1 MSLIKTLSEQKY
13 PVRFLLSRILMRTG
27 LCKLFTVQRNGYK
40 IRFNPSGISAQ
51 LWVDPGRMRWEERF
65 LEDYLKLGDRVID
78 VGANIGTLSLRA
90 STLVGAEG
98 EVFSFEANP
107 ILCEFIKDNQTLNQF
122 TNIKIYNLAVGDS
135 SGTIYFALNKSDD
148 RSRVHLSEQGIAVEK
163 QPLDRVIPDVPI
175 ALLKIDVE
183 GYEKW
188 VFQGAE
194 KTIQNSQVVMFES
207 LPANTEHYQ
216 YSVRENFQF
225 LLDRGFQ
232 IFKLG
237 ANKTM
242 YSVDIDRLSQH
253 NGDLFALRNVES
265 FIARSGYRF
274 PNAKSEAKRA

>member
-274 PNAKSEAKRA
+274 PNAL

>member
-1 MSLIKTLSEQKY
+1 MY

-274 PNAKSEAKRA
+274 PNAL

>member
-1 MSLIKTLSEQKY
+1 MKTLSEQKY

-27 LCKLFTVQRNGYK
+27 LCKLFIVQRKGYK

-51 LWVDPGRMRWEERF
+51 LWVDPARMRWEERF
-65 LEDYLKLGDRVID
+65 LEDYLKLGDRMID

-107 ILCEFIKDNQTLNQF
+107 TLSEFIKDNQTLNQF

-135 SGTIYFALNKSDD
+135 NGTIYFALNKSDD
-148 RSRVHLSEQGIAVEK
+148 RSRVHLSDQGIAVEK
-163 QPLDRVIPDVPI
+163 QPLDRVIPDTPI
-175 ALLKIDVE
+175 DLLKIDVE

-207 LPANTEHYQ
+207 IPANTEHYQ

-242 YSVDIDRLSQH
+242 YSVDIDQVSQY

-265 FIARSGYRF
+265 FIARTGYRF
-274 PNAKSEAKRA
+274 PNAL

>member
-27 LCKLFTVQRNGYK
+27 LCKLFIVQRNGYK

-274 PNAKSEAKRA
+274 PNAL

>member
-1 MSLIKTLSEQKY
+1 MSLMKTLSEQKY

-27 LCKLFTVQRNGYK
+27 LCKLFIVQRKGYK

-51 LWVDPGRMRWEERF
+51 LWVDPARMRWEERF
-65 LEDYLKLGDRVID
+65 LEDYLKLGDRMID

-107 ILCEFIKDNQTLNQF
+107 TLSEFIKDNQTLNQF

-135 SGTIYFALNKSDD
+135 NGTIYFALNKSDD
-148 RSRVHLSEQGIAVEK
+148 RSRVHLSDQGIAVEK
-163 QPLDRVIPDVPI
+163 QPLDRVIPDTPI
-175 ALLKIDVE
+175 DLLKIDVE

-207 LPANTEHYQ
+207 IPANTEHYQ

-242 YSVDIDRLSQH
+242 YSVDIDQVSQY

-265 FIARSGYRF
+265 FIARTGYRF
-274 PNAKSEAKRA
+274 PNAL

>member
-27 LCKLFTVQRNGYK
+27 LCKLFIVQRNGYK

-51 LWVDPGRMRWEERF
+51 LWVDPDRMRWEERF
-65 LEDYLKLGDRVID
+65 LEDYLKLGDRMID

-90 STLVGAEG
+90 STLVGSEG

-107 ILCEFIKDNQTLNQF
+107 TLCEFIKDNQTLNQF
-122 TNIKIYNLAVGDS
+122 TNIKVYNLAVGDS

-148 RSRVHLSEQGIAVEK
+148 RSRVHLSDQGIAVEK
-163 QPLDRVIPDVPI
+163 QPLARVIPDVPI
-175 ALLKIDVE
+175 DLLKIDVE

-207 LPANTEHYQ
+207 IPANTEHYQ

-242 YSVDIDRLSQH
+242 YSVDIDRVSQH
-253 NGDLFALRNVES
+253 NGDLFAVRNVES
-265 FIARSGYRF
+265 FIARTGYTF
-274 PNAKSEAKRA
+274 PNAL